1 MNNLATVVT
10 LVEGSTEK
18 IFIQDIV
25 APHLFSAGVFM
36 TPIILSKPG
45 EKGGD
50 VKFTRAQNDIGL
62 HLKQRSDTYLTTF
75 VDFYGIKDWPGLEQA
90 RKQRTPSDKAQSMN
104 DATRQKV
111 LELFP
116 EQRSDKRFIP
126 YINVHEFEALLFS
139 DPRQLAT
146 HLEVDQAKVDK
157 IVSTCG
163 SPEEIND
170 SPTTAPSKRLE
181 ALSDRFKKTST
192 GITIA
197 RSIGLAKMREKCPIF
212 NAWLTAM
219 EGLKGIVHAT
229 P

>member
-1 MNNLATVVT
+1 MNNLAEIVT
-10 LVEGSTEK
+10 LVEGPTER

-25 APHLFSAGVFM
+25 APHLFGSGVFM

-50 VKFTRAQNDIGL
+50 VKFARAQNDIGL
-62 HLKQRSDTYLTTF
+62 HLKQRADTYLTTF
-75 VDFYGIKDWPGLEQA
+75 VDFYGIKEWPGLEHA
-90 RKQRTPSDKAQSMN
+90 RKQLTPSAKAQRMN

-116 EQRSDKRFIP
+116 DQRPDKRFIP
-126 YINVHEFEALLFS
+126 YVNVHEFEALLFS
-139 DPRQLAT
+139 DPQKLAA
-146 HLEVDQAKVDK
+146 HLEVDQAKVET
-157 IVSTCG
+157 IVATCG

-170 SPTTAPSKRLE
+170 SPVTAPSKRLA
-181 ALSDRFKKTST
+181 ALSERFKKTST

-197 RSIGLAKMREKCPIF
+197 RSIGLAKMREQCPLF

-219 EGLKGIVHAT
+219 EALKGFAHAA